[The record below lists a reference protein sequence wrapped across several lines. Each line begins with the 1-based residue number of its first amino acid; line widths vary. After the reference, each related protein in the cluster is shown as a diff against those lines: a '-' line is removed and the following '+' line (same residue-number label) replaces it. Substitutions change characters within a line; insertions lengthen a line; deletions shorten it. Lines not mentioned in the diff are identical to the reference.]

1 MALWIFSTSGRLA
14 LTIGLPL
21 CPLLFISLV
30 ACAASRIGGTY
41 IAHGEQFVNML
52 QLTESQNGQI
62 TGVLNT
68 IDLSSDG
75 SIKTDNISIT
85 SGTIDGDQLTIRL
98 SALAVFGE
106 NMGGTANGRTI
117 RFQTTGKDGP
127 VQTWDFRRG
136 SLEEFRSYGDS
147 LKAKGEAIIIN
158 KKLVKNTQ
166 GLHQT
171 VLNAEAWI
179 SNAQL
184 HAQRIPAVK
193 DQLQRFEVQMRSLI
207 ERERATVDSVTR
219 SQISVAVIQLNVN
232 AMQSDLNV
240 NQLWDLTIRDSGQI
254 LAKAFASYPSNCY
267 SSPELQRRGATLQTA
282 EDWHTACVQALAER
296 TKFEPVFTHI
306 MEQRAD
312 LKSFQSAAEE
322 QRQKL
327 VNEASDRVR

>member
-1 MALWIFSTSGRLA
+1 MVLWRIPASGRLA
-14 LTIGLPL
+14 LTIGLQL
-21 CPLLFISLV
+21 CPLLFISLA

-106 NMGGTANGRTI
+106 NIGGTANGSTI
-117 RFQTTGKDGP
+117 RFQTTGKDGT
-127 VQTWDFRRG
+127 VQTWIFTRG
-136 SLEEFRSYGDS
+136 SLEEFKSYGDS

-158 KKLVKNTQ
+158 AKLVKNTQ
-166 GLHQT
+166 QLHQT
-171 VLNAEAWI
+171 VSNAEAWI

-193 DQLQRFEVQMRSLI
+193 EQFQRFEAQMRSLI
-207 ERERATVDSVTR
+207 ARERTTFDSVTR
-219 SQISVAVIQLNVN
+219 SQISVGVIQLNVN
-232 AMQSDLNV
+232 AMQSDLRV
-240 NQLWDLTIRDSGQI
+240 NQLWDITIGDSGQI
-254 LAKAFASYPSNCY
+254 LAKAFARYPPNCY
-267 SSPELQRRGATLQTA
+267 SSAELQRRGATLQTA
-282 EDWHTACVQALAER
+282 EDWHSACEQALAER
-296 TKFEPVFTHI
+296 TKFEPVFARIT
-306 MEQRAD
+306 EQRTD
-312 LKSFQSAAEE
+312 LKSFQSAAEA

-327 VNEASDRVR
+327 VDEASDRVQ